1 VKKMDKLEKWMTV
14 VIIMNM
20 TMVLVNVG
28 GFFPMQNTLGD
39 STVFNSMLSIDN
51 SFNVIT
57 TELLDANSIID
68 YTMLVGYAL
77 YYGIQI
83 MIDFLLLIFLALEP
97 LALLLSV
104 PKVVY
109 APIQLVVDLI
119 IIYNFGKLLF
129 NR

>member
-1 VKKMDKLEKWMTV
+1 MDKLEKWMTV

-51 SFNVIT
+51 SFSVIT

>member
-1 VKKMDKLEKWMTV
+1 MDKLEKWVTV

-20 TMVLVNVG
+20 TMVIINAA

-39 STVFNSMLSIDN
+39 SKVGESMQNIDD
-51 SFNVIT
+51 SFSAVKQQ
-57 TELLDANSIID
+57 LLGANSIVG
-68 YTMLVGYAL
+68 YTLLVGYAL
-77 YYGIQI
+77 YYGISI

-97 LALLLSV
+97 LALLLRMPTV
-104 PKVVY
+104 LY

-119 IIYNFGKLLF
+119 IIFNFGKLLF

>member
-1 VKKMDKLEKWMTV
+1 MDKLEKWMTV

>member
-51 SFNVIT
+51 SFSVIT